1 MVPPDQVKVDDPATW
16 KVPSPPRVPPVIAF
30 PAPPAATVWPVATS
44 TLPETIWTLPAR
56 VAPVPRRWVSPL
68 KRILLPP
75 ADPYSPVEVW
85 PLVPPVR
92 SRLPPAPE
100 SKWIAPSLSIGA
112 SIVVVL
118 APIAVV
124 RWIVPPART
133 LIWLTALKLFTWV
146 VVVVLRRNVPPFWI
160 SSTRAVDSVTFE
172 LPV

>member
-1 MVPPDQVKVDDPATW
+1 M
-16 KVPSPPRVPPVIAF
+16 
-30 PAPPAATVWPVATS
+30 
-44 TLPETIWTLPAR
+44 
-56 VAPVPRRWVSPL
+56 
-68 KRILLPP
+68 
-75 ADPYSPVEVW
+75 
-85 PLVPPVR
+85 VPPVR

-112 SIVVVL
+112 SSVVVL

-160 SSTRAVDSVTFE
+160 SSTRALDSVTFE
-172 LPV
+172 LPL